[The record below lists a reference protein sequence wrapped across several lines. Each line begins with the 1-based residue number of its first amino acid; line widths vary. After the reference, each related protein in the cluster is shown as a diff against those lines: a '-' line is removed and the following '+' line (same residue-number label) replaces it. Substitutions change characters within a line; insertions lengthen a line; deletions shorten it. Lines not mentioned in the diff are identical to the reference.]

1 MIRRCAIAAAI
12 LLAAGCYDAPY
23 GEPDE
28 GAQPPRHTET
38 IATLRKRYPG
48 KTLLLEGDII
58 VEGIVTSSDE
68 GRNFYRSFCIEEEGA
83 GIEIMAGIDQLHN
96 DYPVGCRVSLS
107 LKGMALGES
116 RGVLQ
121 IGRMPAPESGY
132 ATDYIGSKPALDR
145 IVTRHGETLLPTEPA
160 AYEIRNLTTEQCG
173 TLVRIGPVLYRPEE
187 LSEATWAG
195 YKRFVDEKGAEI
207 YTYVRN
213 YARFAEEEVPFEP
226 VMLAGIL
233 QYDETGEGRYII
245 KLRDEKDCRKIQ

>member
-1 MIRRCAIAAAI
+1 MIRRCAIAAAM

-23 GEPDE
+23 EEPDE

-132 ATDYIGSKPALDR
+132 ATS
-145 IVTRHGETLLPTEPA
+145 ELLPLRPNPGKLNRYYFA
-160 AYEIRNLTTEQCG
+160 SALRSDAFVGYIQEQVAG
-173 TLVRIGPVLYRPEE
+173 AKMPRVSMGVFRAFRIPCPPMLLQEQF
-187 LSEATWAG
+187 A
-195 YKRFVDEKGAEI
+195 RFVEQTDKSKI
-207 YTYVRN
+207 
-213 YARFAEEEVPFEP
+213 PFETE
-226 VMLAGIL
+226 VAA
-233 QYDETGEGRYII
+233 
-245 KLRDEKDCRKIQ
+245 

>member
-1 MIRRCAIAAAI
+1 MIRRGAIVAAI

-28 GAQPPRHTET
+28 GAQPPRRTET
-38 IATLRKRYPG
+38 IATLHKRYPG
-48 KTLLLEGDII
+48 KTLLIEGEIT
-58 VEGIVTSSDE
+58 VEGVVTSSDE
-68 GRNFYRSFCIEEEGA
+68 TGNFYRSFCIEEEGA

-96 DYPVGCRVSLS
+96 DYPIGCRVSLS
-107 LKGMALGES
+107 LEGMALGKS

-145 IVTRHGETLLPTEPA
+145 IVTRHGETLLPTEPT

-173 TLVRIGPVLYRPEE
+173 TLVRIGPVSYYPEE
-187 LSEATWAG
+187 LSESAWAG
-195 YKRFVDEKGAEI
+195 YKRFIDNKGSVI
-207 YTYVRN
+207 YTYVRD
-213 YARFAEEEVPFEP
+213 YARFAEEEVPSGE
-226 VMLAGIL
+226 VLLSGIL